1 MRRRY
6 RRRRAPYRRRRRRGY
21 GKRRNPYRYNLTRWG
36 VKKYNI
42 HKFRRYSR
50 PYVLDLTSNPT
61 GESLQAYNFNLQDV
75 TNYTELTAI
84 YDQFRIDYI
93 TLKLTWSPKV
103 VQSANVNNPG
113 QTIYP
118 ILWYAK
124 DYDDIV
130 VPATLATLKE
140 RGNLRSFR
148 LTPNREHK
156 ISLKPAVLGAMYQ
169 SAVATAYSPKW
180 NQKIDMTNS
189 STPHYG
195 IKMCAD
201 YLPLQDLG
209 EVNIE
214 AVYHITCFGTR

>member
-1 MRRRY
+1 MPYRRRY
-6 RRRRAPYRRRRRRGY
+6 RRRRRAGRKRKNYR
-21 GKRRNPYRYNLTRWG
+21 KRRPYKYAVTRWG
-36 VKKYNI
+36 INKYNI
-42 HKFRRYSR
+42 HKFRRYGR
-50 PYVLDLTSNPT
+50 GTALDLPSNPT
-61 GESLQAYNFNLQDV
+61 GQSLNAFTFNFQDI
-75 TNYTELTAI
+75 TNYTELAAI

-103 VQSANVNNPG
+103 TNSANVNNPG
-113 QTIYP
+113 QTIFP

-124 DYDDIV
+124 DYDDATA
-130 VPATLATLKE
+130 PAGLSLLKE

-148 LTPNREHK
+148 LNPNREHK
-156 ISLKPAVLGAMYQ
+156 INLKPAVLGAMYQ

-189 STPHYG
+189 ATPHYG

-209 EVNIE
+209 EINIE
-214 AVYHITCFGTR
+214 TVYHVTCFGTR